1 VAEAERWAAQLHAL
15 GGVLGLLQMDAESW
29 FRAQGAGF
37 SSGADVAHPQ
47 LSEAQIEQRIADR
60 LAARQARDFA
70 AADQIRLELA
80 AAGVLLEDQP
90 GGLSTWRRS

>member
-1 VAEAERWAAQLHAL
+1 
-15 GGVLGLLQMDAESW
+15 MDAESW

-70 AADQIRLELA
+70 AADQIRVELA